1 MTEYEIFK
9 SCFPVLRLD
18 ERQFRELSG
27 ISSGHAFCCDGGFAL
42 VSGNCVRLLC
52 VAPEKRKT
60 GVGTSLLKKAEE
72 HIRSLGYSRAEL
84 GGTDSGLLIGAPEEC
99 SRFFTKRGYTL
110 NERVAEMY
118 GTPDMLRS
126 APAAEGADFKFCRGS
141 GLPEAVAAVER
152 DWVQYFDGGEIF
164 CGYSGGKIAS
174 FCLLDDDVD
183 CLFSDGTRV
192 GSIGCVGTVPEFRR
206 RGIGLKMVELAAREL
221 YSRGCEKIFIHYT
234 GVYEWYAKI
243 GFRTGI
249 MLRLGGKNL
258 LN

>member
-9 SCFPVLRLD
+9 SCFPELRLD

-27 ISSGHAFCCDGGFAL
+27 ISSGQTFCCDGGFAL

-84 GGTDSGLLIGAPEEC
+84 GGTDSGLLIGAPEDC
-99 SRFFTKRGYTL
+99 SRFFTQRGYTL

-126 APAAEGADFKFCRGS
+126 APAAEGADFEFCRGS
-141 GLPEAVAAVER
+141 GLPEAVAAVDR

-221 YSRGCEKIFIHYT
+221 YHRGCEKIFIHYT

-249 MLRLGGKNL
+249 MLRLGGKIF
-258 LN
+258 

>member
-9 SCFPVLRLD
+9 SCFPELRLD

-27 ISSGHAFCCDGGFAL
+27 IASGQIFRCNDGFAL
-42 VSGNCVRLLC
+42 VCGNCVRLLC
-52 VAPEKRKT
+52 VAPEKRGT
-60 GVGTSLLKKAEE
+60 GVGTSLLQKAEGY
-72 HIRSLGYSRAEL
+72 ICSQGYSRAEL
-84 GGTDSGLLIGAPEEC
+84 GGTDSRLLIGAPEDC
-99 SRFFTKRGYTL
+99 SQFFTKRGYSLT
-110 NERVAEMY
+110 ERVAEMY

-126 APAAEGADFKFCRGS
+126 APAAEGADFEFCRGS
-141 GLPEAVAAVER
+141 GLHHAVAAVDQ

-174 FCLLDDDVD
+174 FCILDDDVD

-192 GSIGCVGTVPEFRR
+192 GSIGCVGTVPPFRR

-221 YSRGCEKIFIHYT
+221 YRRGCDKIFIHYT
-234 GVYEWYAKI
+234 GVYDWYAKI
-243 GFRTGI
+243 GFKTGI

-258 LN
+258 

>member
-9 SCFPVLRLD
+9 SCFPELRLD

-27 ISSGHAFCCDGGFAL
+27 ISSGQTFCCDGGFAL

-99 SRFFTKRGYTL
+99 SRFFTQRGYTL
-110 NERVAEMY
+110 TERVAEMY

-126 APAAEGADFKFCRGS
+126 APAAEGADFEFCRGS
-141 GLPEAVAAVER
+141 GLPEAVAAVDR

-206 RGIGLKMVELAAREL
+206 HGIGLKMVELAAREL